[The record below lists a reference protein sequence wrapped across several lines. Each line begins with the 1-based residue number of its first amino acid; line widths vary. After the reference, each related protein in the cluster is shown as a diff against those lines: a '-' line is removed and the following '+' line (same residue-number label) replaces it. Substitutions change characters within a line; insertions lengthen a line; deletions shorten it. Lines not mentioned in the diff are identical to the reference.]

1 MNTIRVIPRLDIK
14 GPNLVKG
21 IHLEG
26 LRVLGKPE
34 HFAKYYYLQGADEL
48 IFMDVVASLY
58 ERNSLH
64 QIISNT
70 AKEIFIP
77 LTVGGGLRTIDD
89 IRNVLRAGADK
100 VSINTAAIKNP
111 EIITEA
117 ALKFGSSTIVVAIE
131 AIKEYNS
138 DKYLAYTD
146 NGREHTGIDIFE
158 WAQKVEEMGAGELV
172 ITSVDREGTG
182 EGMDITMI
190 NKISNLVDIPVIAH
204 GGVGKKEDVKELFSN
219 TEAKAVS
226 LSSLFHYDYIQ
237 NGYEIGEHKGE
248 GNIEFLN
255 RKKSFHTFKECS
267 LKSLKEYLF
276 ENEIPVRVETNA

>member
-1 MNTIRVIPRLDIK
+1 M
-14 GPNLVKG
+14 VKG

-26 LRVLGKPE
+26 LRVLGRPE
-34 HFAKYYYLQGADEL
+34 EFAKYYYAQGADEL

-77 LTVGGGLRTIDD
+77 LTVGGGLRTIED

-117 ALKFGSSTIVVAIE
+117 ALKFGSSTIVVSIE
-131 AIKEYNS
+131 AIRDEKSERY
-138 DKYLAYTD
+138 YAYTD
-146 NGREHTGIDIFE
+146 NGREYSGIDIFE
-158 WAQKVEEMGAGELV
+158 WAQKVEELGAGEIV
-172 ITSVDREGTG
+172 VTSVDRDGTG
-182 EGMDITMI
+182 EGLDIAMI
-190 NKISNLVDIPVIAH
+190 KKIANLVDVPVIAH
-204 GGVGKKEDVKELFSN
+204 GGVGRKENIKELFSK
-219 TEAKAVS
+219 TEAAAVCIAS
-226 LSSLFHYDYIQ
+226 MFHYDFIS
-237 NGYEIGEHKGE
+237 NGYEILNHFGE

-255 RKKSFHTFKECS
+255 KKKSFHTFEECS
-267 LKSLKEYLF
+267 LFTLKNYLSN
-276 ENEIPVRVETNA
+276 NEISVRLEANE